1 MHHSA
6 TPYQSLEKALKI
18 LMAFEA
24 RNQELGTVELSE
36 MLGLHRSTVGRILKV
51 LVANDFLQQ
60 HPRTKKFSLGP
71 TNILLARS
79 LKQSLKTDLVHIA
92 KPYLDELRDNLEET
106 IILETLSGPNWVEV
120 YVAEGPGR
128 IRLVVE
134 IGERMPIHIAS
145 GGKAFL
151 AFSSDDVRTALLK
164 GRLIRLTKNSITDKK
179 KLEHHFEEIRRQG
192 FSFDRAEFDE
202 GIQAVSVPIFD
213 YENKPIASATV
224 AGTPQRITGKGDS
237 SVVLEL
243 KRTAKKISE
252 RFGYKNID
260 SK

>member
-1 MHHSA
+1 
-6 TPYQSLEKALKI
+6 
-18 LMAFEA
+18 
-24 RNQELGTVELSE
+24 
-36 MLGLHRSTVGRILKV
+36 
-51 LVANDFLQQ
+51 
-60 HPRTKKFSLGP
+60 
-71 TNILLARS
+71 
-79 LKQSLKTDLVHIA
+79 
-92 KPYLDELRDNLEET
+92 
-106 IILETLSGPNWVEV
+106 
-120 YVAEGPGR
+120 
-128 IRLVVE
+128 
-134 IGERMPIHIAS
+134 S

-164 GRLIRLTKNSITDKK
+164 GKLIRLTRNSITDKK